1 MARDG
6 NNPATEEELR
16 QNHELLLAALNQS
29 LSAILIARAPDGR
42 IELANPAAL
51 SMRGG
56 RPEELTGIVISE
68 HSERWQTF
76 RPDGSPYPAE
86 ELPLSRAILY
96 GETSEG
102 QEVILRDQHGK
113 DHTVVANAS
122 PVRGPDGSTIAG
134 IVVFHDVTGERE
146 ALRAAE
152 KANEELH
159 ALRQK
164 LEEHLQELEDRVA
177 RRTAEL
183 AAKNEE
189 LEAFSSSISHDL
201 RAPLR
206 AIQGWTRALREDHA
220 EQLSAEARGLIGRQ
234 EDAAMR
240 MMEMIE
246 DLLRLSRLSKHPL
259 RLRSWDPAQTIR
271 EVWQLAVAAD
281 PAGARAR
288 LSLGENLPICNAD
301 PALMRQVI
309 GNVLEN
315 ALKFSRQRQE
325 IQIKINGWTQENE
338 CIYSIEDN
346 GIGFEEAYAD
356 RIFQPF
362 QRLHSQRTYEGNGIG
377 LATVKRIITRH
388 GGRLWAHSRPG
399 EGSSFFFALPALA
412 TGGLST

>member
-1 MARDG
+1 MAQKASS
-6 NNPATEEELR
+6 PATEEELR
-16 QNHELLLAALNQS
+16 QSHELLLAALNHS
-29 LSAILIARAPDGR
+29 LSAIMIARAPDGR

-56 RPEELTGIVISE
+56 SPEKLTGIAIE
-68 HSERWQTF
+68 DHSERWQTF
-76 RPDGSPYPAE
+76 RMDGSPYPAD
-86 ELPLSRAILY
+86 ELPLSRAILQ

-102 QEVILRDQHGK
+102 QEVIIRDQTGK
-113 DHTVVANAS
+113 DHIVVANAS
-122 PVRGPDGSTIAG
+122 PVRGSDGSTIAG

-288 LSLGENLPICNAD
+288 LTLGENLPICNAD

-315 ALKFSRQRQE
+315 ALKFSRQRKE
-325 IQIKINGWTQENE
+325 IQIKINGWRQENE

-346 GIGFEEAYAD
+346 GIGFEEAYAE

-362 QRLHSQRTYEGNGIG
+362 QRLHSQRTYEGTGIG

-399 EGSSFFFALPALA
+399 EGSSFFFALPVQA
-412 TGGLST
+412 TGGMST